1 MSTSVGRLYSRRLLL
16 HTPLYH
22 QPASAPYPA
31 TGNSH
36 YTSET
41 YPSDHNGFD
50 ANVVIIVSVLMSA
63 LVCAVGLT
71 SVISCVSR
79 GSDSVP
85 SGDAGDSHSARSADT
100 GIKKEALETFP
111 TLSYSAELKIPG
123 CLDTECVICLSEFV
137 PGESV
142 RVLPKCSHGFH
153 MVCID
158 EWLLSHSSCPTCR
171 HCLIQTCQQ
180 IDSMNQPPLPLPPT
194 TTEECIIG
202 IVPLECLMRNYQ

>member
-1 MSTSVGRLYSRRLLL
+1 MSNMSTSVGHLYSRRLLL

-41 YPSDHNGFD
+41 YPSDDNSFD
-50 ANVVIIVSVLMSA
+50 PNVVIIVSVVMCGL
-63 LVCAVGLT
+63 LCAVGLT
-71 SVISCVSR
+71 SVASCVSR
-79 GSDSVP
+79 GSDSVD

-111 TLSYSAELKIPG
+111 TLNTGVLGHRVRNLPVGVCS
-123 CLDTECVICLSEFV
+123 
-137 PGESV
+137 GESV
-142 RVLPKCSHGFH
+142 RVLPKCGHGFH

-158 EWLLSHSSCPTCR
+158 EWLLSHCSCPTCR

-180 IDSMNQPPLPLPPT
+180 IVGMNQPPPPLPPT
-194 TTEECIIG
+194 TTQECIIG
-202 IVPLECLMRNYQ
+202 IVPLDRMFDA